1 MGGRANEEVSPLG
14 GRCVAM
20 TDEPVSTLRRIA
32 TLTAAFLFLLTV
44 VPAVSLAPDVPQVV
58 PTAAGQNIIID
69 PNDCLKNGVQSC
81 TGVSPPD
88 HCNYVNCNPST
99 NPCDYV
105 NCNPDPCSTLGVDC
119 RIYCVDKSCPSTDPC
134 DHIDCSVLP
143 GGGGV
148 PNHCN
153 YGNLCLYRDT
163 FLSEFQSW
171 DLQVDG
177 VPHPTLDCATGPTIP
192 WVDTDGD
199 GTLDPVDKDRDC
211 DHISDDLEY
220 ELGLEPLNRDSDDDG
235 VVDTRDLTP
244 TTNVPVSAVVRA
256 VEFALLNWDTGPSDA
271 FAPDDPFLRNDAGI
285 TNDDGDPMGTELLSV
300 GMMTETDHLHQN
312 KVYNYT
318 TEETTSRDDTVEFSQ
333 DISDYPLTPCLDC
346 YPNLEFHFPI
356 HDHDADCLFHCPQG
370 HPADHESDPENERYV
385 YKKLGWTLLRLSAA
399 SSKAWSIDKLRDEP
413 LSGHEKTIPY
423 EHGDGWAIDFTIKR
437 ATNTSPCGVINALLG
452 SLEGSGSDDYVTIT
466 EFQNEETDTG
476 YNCPKV

>member
-1 MGGRANEEVSPLG
+1 MGGRANEEMSPLG

-20 TDEPVSTLRRIA
+20 TDEPVPTLRRIA
-32 TLTAAFLFLLTV
+32 TLTAAGLFLLTV
-44 VPAVSLAPDVPQVV
+44 VPAISVAPDVPQVAPAAAAQVNPPDINCGDTCDPPSTNPCDHV
-58 PTAAGQNIIID
+58 PTT
-69 PNDCLKNGVQSC
+69 PC
-81 TGVSPPD
+81 P
-88 HCNYVNCNPST
+88 PST

-105 NCNPDPCSTLGVDC
+105 DCTKEPCDFVNCPEL
-119 RIYCVDKSCPSTDPC
+119 YCVDKPCPGVPCVTESCPP
-134 DHIDCSVLP
+134 
-143 GGGGV
+143 V
-148 PNHCN
+148 PPVPDACN
-153 YGNLCLYRDT
+153 YANLCLYGDT
-163 FLSEFQSW
+163 FLAEFQGW
-171 DLQVDG
+171 DPQVDG

-199 GTLDPVDKDRDC
+199 GTLDPVDEDRDC

-271 FAPDDPFLRNDAGI
+271 QAPDDPFLRNDAGI
-285 TNDDGDPMGTELLSV
+285 TNNDGDPMGTELLSV

-312 KVYNYT
+312 KVYDYT
-318 TEETTSRDDTVEFSQ
+318 TEPEKSRDDTVEFSQ
-333 DISDYPLTPCLDC
+333 DISDYSLTPCLDC
-346 YPNLEFHFPI
+346 YPKLEFHFPI
-356 HDHDADCLFHCPQG
+356 HDHDDPCDLFGEVCASG
-370 HPADHESDPENERYV
+370 HPKYHEEDAENERYV

-399 SSKAWSIDKLRDEP
+399 SSEAWSIDKLRDAS
-413 LSGHEKTIPY
+413 LSGHNITIPY
-423 EHGDGWAIDFTIKR
+423 GHGDGWAIDFTIKR
-437 ATNTSPCGVINALLG
+437 ATNTSPCGVINSLLG